1 MALDDY
7 LGYYTLSLSADAV
20 LIYAQDKMVAIAL
33 RRYCKELAKWAEQ
46 FQRKV
51 TRIFF
56 PNCGDKYFEIPS
68 ILASSTGSE
77 GDDLNAIATKED
89 ALEDLRILER
99 LINAE
104 LPSGLCNLETDK
116 MIWANPALIN
126 LCQRP
131 ADECCERN
139 VKTLWEDAGAAQAL
153 EEIKHNLQQGSR
165 LENFTYTC
173 YLNPPPNPL
182 HDFRSDFEAIW
193 LPGRKTWARFVTI
206 RQAEP
211 VSTPV

>member
-7 LGYYTLSLSADAV
+7 LGYYTLSFSVDAIE
-20 LIYAQDKMVAIAL
+20 IYAQDKMIAIAL

-68 ILASSTGSE
+68 VFASSTGSE
-77 GDDLNAIATKED
+77 GDNLSMIATKED

-99 LINAE
+99 LINE
-104 LPSGLCNLETDK
+104 DLPSGICNLETDK
-116 MIWANPALIN
+116 MIWANPLLIN

-131 ADECCERN
+131 ANVCCERN
-139 VKTLWEDAGAAQAL
+139 VKNLWEDAGAAQAL
-153 EEIKHNLQQGSR
+153 EEIKHNLRQGSQ
-165 LENFTYTC
+165 LENFAYIC
-173 YLNPPPNPL
+173 YLNPSPEAL